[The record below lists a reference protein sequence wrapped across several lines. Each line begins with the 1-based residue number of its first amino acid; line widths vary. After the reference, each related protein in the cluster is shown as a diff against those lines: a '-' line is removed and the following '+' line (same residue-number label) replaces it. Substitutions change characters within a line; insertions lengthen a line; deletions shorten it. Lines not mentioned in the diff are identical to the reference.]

1 MRKPAYLVF
10 IILTTAVLSM
20 LITACKDKQT
30 KEQEVVRPKMNQT
43 KEPETSTKTEKKA
56 ILCFGNSLTAGYGLD
71 EKEAWPQLMQDRI
84 DSLSLDY
91 AVVNAGLSGETTAGG
106 LNRIDWVLN
115 QPVDIFFL
123 ELGANDMLRGLD
135 VKTTEDNL
143 KKIIEKVLKKYPGTP
158 IVIAGMLAPP
168 SMGKDYEKAFNNIFT
183 KLSNDFKGHLI
194 PFLLD
199 GVAGNADL
207 NLKDNKHPNQ
217 KGQKIV
223 LENVWSAIEP
233 LLSK

>member
-1 MRKPAYLVF
+1 LV
-10 IILTTAVLSM
+10 VS
-20 LITACKDKQT
+20 
-30 KEQEVVRPKMNQT
+30 
-43 KEPETSTKTEKKA
+43 
-56 ILCFGNSLTAGYGLD
+56 
-71 EKEAWPQLMQDRI
+71 
-84 DSLSLDY
+84 
-91 AVVNAGLSGETTAGG
+91 
-106 LNRIDWVLN
+106 
-115 QPVDIFFL
+115 
-123 ELGANDMLRGLD
+123 
-135 VKTTEDNL
+135 
-143 KKIIEKVLKKYPGTP
+143 
-158 IVIAGMLAPP
+158 
-168 SMGKDYEKAFNNIFT
+168 NIFT